1 MVSINPQGH
10 FGKLVFTGPLT
21 LIHTPYHTPNGEY
34 GDVPDEV
41 NIKDEV
47 AVGNDDERIWVSLFS
62 LLSILLEAILDSPHY
77 WLSHSRDKGS
87 LVSVFRLI
95 TSIMMT
101 IWIYPCHTF

>member
-1 MVSINPQGH
+1 MVNWCSQVHYI
-10 FGKLVFTGPLT
+10 
-21 LIHTPYHTPNGEY
+21 Y

-101 IWIYPCHTF
+101 IWIYPCMVRDFSPHY